1 MYKYRINELLN
12 TLPRSMSIEKFRANL
27 KATHNISAET
37 FHVDRF
43 LKLREHTNIPK
54 DRLEVYAQEFNVP
67 LHELFADPE
76 GAGRKR

>member
-12 TLPRSMSIEKFRANL
+12 SLPPSMSIEKFRANL
-27 KATHNISAET
+27 KAKHNISTET

-54 DRLEVYAQEFNVP
+54 DRLEVYAHEFKVP
-67 LHELFADPE
+67 LHELFTKQE
-76 GAGRKR
+76 GTGRQR